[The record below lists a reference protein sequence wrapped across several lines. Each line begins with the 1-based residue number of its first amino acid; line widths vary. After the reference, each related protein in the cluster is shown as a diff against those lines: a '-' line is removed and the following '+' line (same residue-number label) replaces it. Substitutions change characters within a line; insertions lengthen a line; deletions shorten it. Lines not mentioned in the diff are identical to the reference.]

1 MAMVLSVEIDNSNIK
16 FIEASKKSETLFI
29 SKCISI
35 DISNGVKDEK
45 IIDIKSVVNK
55 ISEALEKYGIKTKK
69 AVFVINSNSIMVRT
83 IKLPLLKKKSEILSM
98 IQIELQQILSADLSK
113 YQITYEICRTIKENK
128 IIYADYIVYC
138 IPRLAVNQCL
148 ELAENL
154 KLKLLKI
161 DIPHFCINTLYNNC
175 KINNT
180 LDINEITAF
189 VNSKENSFSFYVA
202 NNGFCDF
209 YFNSDFERNLIE
221 RVAEYQSL
229 YMYSESYPSID
240 KTIEAQ
246 LIKIMRYYYSVSGN
260 RKINKIFFYGI
271 YNQEILTA
279 IKNKLNIET
288 EIINFMPDIETDE
301 KLVDRFELNKY
312 LHAVMALYSKNKN
325 SILNTNINKKF
336 INNYIYVAILV
347 IIMAA
352 LFVSFDFVN
361 SQAAMKNNIAAMSSF
376 IDNDHNNQ
384 LNKKIEDIKSENDY
398 LKGYLKQAEK
408 LQEQIDINDFVD
420 PYVLRKIYV
429 AKPSATKVTSIY
441 SDKDSTQLQCVSP
454 SMSEVTLFFSNL
466 REIEQIDSAYMPA
479 IQSKAGQSFSYS
491 LVLKL
496 KDVSNSGS

>member
-180 LDINEITAF
+180 L
-189 VNSKENSFSFYVA
+189 
-202 NNGFCDF
+202 
-209 YFNSDFERNLIE
+209 
-221 RVAEYQSL
+221 
-229 YMYSESYPSID
+229 
-240 KTIEAQ
+240 
-246 LIKIMRYYYSVSGN
+246 
-260 RKINKIFFYGI
+260 
-271 YNQEILTA
+271 
-279 IKNKLNIET
+279 
-288 EIINFMPDIETDE
+288 
-301 KLVDRFELNKY
+301 
-312 LHAVMALYSKNKN
+312 
-325 SILNTNINKKF
+325 
-336 INNYIYVAILV
+336 
-347 IIMAA
+347 
-352 LFVSFDFVN
+352 
-361 SQAAMKNNIAAMSSF
+361 
-376 IDNDHNNQ
+376 
-384 LNKKIEDIKSENDY
+384 
-398 LKGYLKQAEK
+398 
-408 LQEQIDINDFVD
+408 
-420 PYVLRKIYV
+420 
-429 AKPSATKVTSIY
+429 
-441 SDKDSTQLQCVSP
+441 
-454 SMSEVTLFFSNL
+454 
-466 REIEQIDSAYMPA
+466 
-479 IQSKAGQSFSYS
+479 
-491 LVLKL
+491 
-496 KDVSNSGS
+496 